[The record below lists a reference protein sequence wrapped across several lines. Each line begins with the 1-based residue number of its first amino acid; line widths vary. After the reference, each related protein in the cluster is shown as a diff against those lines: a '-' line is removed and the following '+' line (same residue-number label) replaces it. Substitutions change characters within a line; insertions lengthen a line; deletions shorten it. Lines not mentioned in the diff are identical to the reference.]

1 MFITLYNFLVEKLGV
16 NMTYEIKD
24 FLRNSPP
31 IERKVIKNDED
42 EESVLMKRV
51 RHRKYTI

>member
-1 MFITLYNFLVEKLGV
+1 MFITLYNFLVERLGV

-31 IERKVIKNDED
+31 IERKVIRNDDED
-42 EESVLMKRV
+42 SVLMKRV